1 MRFTKDTKAQTSI
14 EILLI
19 IGGVIVAVAII
30 GYFVKTQAVKDY
42 NKGTEQLDD
51 LTKLV

>member
-1 MRFTKDTKAQTSI
+1 MGFFNDSKAQTSI

-30 GYFVKTQAVKDY
+30 GYFVKTQVVKDY
-42 NKGTEQLDD
+42 NKGVDQLDNLDD
-51 LTKLV
+51 LI

>member
-1 MRFTKDTKAQTSI
+1 MSFLKDNKAQTSI

-30 GYFVKTQAVKDY
+30 GYFVKTQVVKDY
-42 NKGTEQLDD
+42 NKGIDQLDNLDD
-51 LTKLV
+51 LV